1 MIPLQPWMLKAGAGV
16 LFLSL
21 IFYSG
26 CYVQKKVD
34 STKILKLKTEINRDV
49 EIIEAY
55 QENYDA
61 LDQAIKDQNNAIEA
75 LGEATKAKIEQLNKA
90 HAHTIAKMEE
100 DRISII
106 KQAKEEQLAL
116 LDRMKDLSVGEAC
129 HEAMVEL
136 VK

>member
-1 MIPLQPWMLKAGAGV
+1 MIPLQPWMFKAGAGV

-34 STKILKLKTEINRDV
+34 STKILKLKAEIQRDV
-49 EIIEAY
+49 EIIETY
-55 QENYDA
+55 QENYDT
-61 LDQAIKDQNNAIEA
+61 LDQAIKDQNKAITA
-75 LGEATKAKIEQLNKA
+75 LGESTKVKIEQMKKTYTS
-90 HAHTIAKMEE
+90 TIAKMEN

-106 KQAKEEQLAL
+106 KRAEEEQLAL
-116 LDRMKDLSVGEAC
+116 LERIKDLSVGEAC

-136 VK
+136 TK